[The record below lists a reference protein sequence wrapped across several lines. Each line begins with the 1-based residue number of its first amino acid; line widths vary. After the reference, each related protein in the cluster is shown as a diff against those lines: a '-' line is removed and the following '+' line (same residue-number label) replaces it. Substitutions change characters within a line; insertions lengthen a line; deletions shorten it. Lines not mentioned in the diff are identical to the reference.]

1 MSENWMERI
10 REAEEALKKRVP
22 DFPKIVVVLGS
33 GLGSVLKAMEVEAEI
48 AYPEIPYFKASTVV
62 GHAGKLVVGKLG
74 NTRILGMQGRYH
86 FYEGYSMAEVVFPY
100 RVFGH
105 LGAGGFLV
113 TNAAGGVHADMAP
126 RDLVLIRD
134 HINMM
139 GNNPLIGKNL
149 EMLGPRF
156 PDMTRAYDP
165 EFCEAILSVAREKR
179 IRLREGVYMGILG
192 PSYETPSEIRMYRNL
207 GADVVGMSTV
217 PEVIAINH
225 MGKRVAAISCVT
237 NLAAGVGAAPL
248 NHDEV
253 LSATEHGH
261 AEFADLVAGFVAQ
274 MAALI

>member
-1 MSENWMERI
+1 MNENWMERI
-10 REAEEALKKRVP
+10 SEAEAALKKRVP

-33 GLGSVLKAMEVEAEI
+33 GLGSVLASMEIETEI
-48 AYPEIPYFKASTVV
+48 AYTEIPHFKASTVV

-74 NTRILGMQGRYH
+74 KTRVLGMQGRFH

-105 LGAGGFLV
+105 LGAGGFLL

-149 EMLGPRF
+149 ELLGPRF

-165 EFCEAILSVAREKR
+165 QFCEAILSVAKSKKL
-179 IRLREGVYMGILG
+179 RLREGVYMGILG